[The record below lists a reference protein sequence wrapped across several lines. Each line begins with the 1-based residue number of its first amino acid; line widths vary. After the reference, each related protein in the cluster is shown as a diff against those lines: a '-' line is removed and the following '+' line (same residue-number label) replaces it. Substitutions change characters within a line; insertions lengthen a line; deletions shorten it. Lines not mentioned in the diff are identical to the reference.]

1 VSPPRIGRGDEG
13 VGRVT
18 RDRYLRT
25 GLLVAVLV
33 LLADQGSK
41 WAILSPIDL
50 PGRGQIVLAPVLNLS
65 MVRNSGVTFGLL
77 TGFGEWGHLVLAG
90 LAICVVAALG
100 VWLRRAETRL
110 AAIALGAIAGGA
122 IGNVID
128 RLRFGWVVD
137 FIDAHL
143 GNWHWYVFNLAD
155 AAIVCGVIAL
165 VIDSQWPRRAPADQA
180 RA

>member
-1 VSPPRIGRGDEG
+1 M
-13 VGRVT
+13 T

-25 GLLVAVLV
+25 GLLAAVLV
-33 LLADQGSK
+33 LLADQASK
-41 WAILSPIDL
+41 WAILSRTDL
-50 PGRGQIVLAPVLNLS
+50 PRGGQIVLAPVLNLA
-65 MVRNSGVTFGLL
+65 MVRNRGVTFGLL
-77 TGFGEWGHLVLAG
+77 TGFGAWGHLLLAG
-90 LAICVVAALG
+90 VAIGVVVALG

-128 RLRFGWVVD
+128 RLRFGWVVN

-155 AAIVCGVIAL
+155 AAIVCGVMAL
-165 VIDSQWPRRAPADQA
+165 IIDSQWPHRAPADQA
-180 RA
+180 PR